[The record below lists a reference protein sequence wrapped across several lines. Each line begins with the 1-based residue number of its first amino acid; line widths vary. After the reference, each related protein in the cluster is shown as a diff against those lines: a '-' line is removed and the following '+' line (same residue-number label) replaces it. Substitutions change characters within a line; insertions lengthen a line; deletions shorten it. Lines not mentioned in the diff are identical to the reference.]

1 MFRKINRKIFYLKL
15 KKIMNNLPK
24 FRDDLNKITT
34 RTQMILF

>member
-15 KKIMNNLPK
+15 KKIINNLSK